1 MDTKLEYQILII
13 FFSVDYNN
21 RDNDKKQKETYAKL
35 NNINKWMETAHR
47 QTRQKQ
53 TGPNILPQWSIPIRK
68 FHHYK
73 VGNLRKL
80 LRCGL

>member
-35 NNINKWMETAHR
+35 NNINKCMETLLG
-47 QTRQKQ
+47 KFDNPS
-53 TGPNILPQWSIPIRK
+53 PNKAETNRP
-68 FHHYK
+68 
-73 VGNLRKL
+73 
-80 LRCGL
+80 